1 MISLLA
7 LLIRKMPSAA
17 PLQDVFLES
26 LASNIELV
34 MKSGNWYYITHTST
48 EKIQGVSYC
57 LFTLEN
63 VQTDNPAQYLT
74 FASKHTQSQMIMI
87 PELCFPNTS
96 LTPRCLYVLYRRQL
110 PYTCQYEVIFS
121 KRITD
126 PEDIFVKDPRPPVH
140 QHFYVD
146 SDYPLYRKK

>member
-1 MISLLA
+1 
-7 LLIRKMPSAA
+7 MPSAA

-26 LASNIELV
+26 LASNIDLV
-34 MKSGNWYYITHTST
+34 MERGRWYYITHSST
-48 EKIQGVSYC
+48 EKIQDASYC

-63 VQTDNPAQYLT
+63 VRIDDPAQYLT

-87 PELCFPNTS
+87 PELSFPNTS
-96 LTPRCLYVLYRRQL
+96 LTPLCLYVLYRSQL
-110 PYTCQYEVIFS
+110 PYTSQYEVIFS

-126 PEDIFVKDPRPPVH
+126 PKDLFGNDPRPPVH

-146 SDYPLYRKK
+146 SDCPSVQNNK